1 MTDTMMLSLP
11 LLVGLIAIALLFD
24 FLNGLSTS
32 FWCKMIQLLREDE

>member
-24 FLNGLSTS
+24 FLNGLLARLWPFLS
-32 FWCKMIQLLREDE
+32 

>member
-24 FLNGLSTS
+24 FLNGLLVLVSGA
-32 FWCKMIQLLREDE
+32 K